1 VKRILPAIECALVL
15 LGITSLA
22 YVGYVWWKARSVR
35 IRGSG
40 EISRVITGSA
50 PKALPEGAVLGEIEI
65 PRIRLFSMILEGTEP
80 ATSRKAVGDI
90 RGTALPGQAGNVAI
104 AGHRDTF
111 FRPLRDIRI
120 GDEVIIKNQADR
132 LCIGSSPLK

>member
-1 VKRILPAIECALVL
+1 M
-15 LGITSLA
+15 
-22 YVGYVWWKARSVR
+22 
-35 IRGSG
+35 
-40 EISRVITGSA
+40 
-50 PKALPEGAVLGEIEI
+50 LGEIEI